1 MKKMNEKLT
10 GKGCISGKRYL
21 FHELRPHMNDDDTIS
36 YETILFRANFVA
48 ILGKTLKT
56 LIVNSAEMESNKT
69 TQVSIPLEWI
79 TKIETLENILCNYG
93 NHDNL
98 VLHTDVL
105 LMIDDYL

>member
-1 MKKMNEKLT
+1 MNEKLT

-21 FHELRPHMNDDDTIS
+21 FHELRPHMNENDKTIS
-36 YETILFRANFVA
+36 YETIMFRANFVS
-48 ILGKTLKT
+48 ILGKTI
-56 LIVNSAEMESNKT
+56 IVNSAEMERNKT

-93 NHDNL
+93 NHDNI
-98 VLHTDVL
+98 VLPTDVL

>member
-1 MKKMNEKLT
+1 MNE
-10 GKGCISGKRYL
+10 
-21 FHELRPHMNDDDTIS
+21 NDKTIS

-48 ILGKTLKT
+48 ILGKTL
-56 LIVNSAEMESNKT
+56 IVNSAEMERNKT

-105 LMIDDYL
+105 LMIDEYL